1 MIRKP
6 TIKRLFAYII
16 DILIISLIASALSKV
31 RFINPRIDEYNEIYD
46 GYEELV
52 LGTNENGEQLSS
64 LLEDDKLRDLTYDL
78 TYYGIY
84 MNIITLVVT
93 ASYFVGFQYFT
104 KGQTLG
110 KKLFKIQIVSRDG
123 KDVSA
128 VQLLKR
134 SVIIHSLVT
143 STILLIMVSTLSK
156 ENYMNYSSYV
166 QIADYGLIFLSI
178 GFVIYRED
186 GIGLHDLF
194 GGTRVIMVADR
205 DKLFKKEIKEA
216 NVVEEVE
223 ETEEVKIK
231 KKTTKKTT
239 KKDK

>member
-6 TIKRLFAYII
+6 TIKRLFAFII

-46 GYEELV
+46 GYAELV

-134 SVIIHSLVT
+134 SVIIHS
-143 STILLIMVSTLSK
+143 
-156 ENYMNYSSYV
+156 
-166 QIADYGLIFLSI
+166 
-178 GFVIYRED
+178 
-186 GIGLHDLF
+186 
-194 GGTRVIMVADR
+194 
-205 DKLFKKEIKEA
+205 
-216 NVVEEVE
+216 
-223 ETEEVKIK
+223 
-231 KKTTKKTT
+231 
-239 KKDK
+239 